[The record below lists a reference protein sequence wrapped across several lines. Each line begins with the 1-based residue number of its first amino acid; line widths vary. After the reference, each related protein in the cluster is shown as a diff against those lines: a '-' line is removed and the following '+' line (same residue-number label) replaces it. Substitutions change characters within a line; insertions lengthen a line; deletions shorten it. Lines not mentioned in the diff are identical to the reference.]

1 MRAQPIQGSELR
13 LSKYKKDFAAGN
25 AMLETK
31 PCNAWNKPGSEVQQ
45 LFHSPA

>member
-25 AMLETK
+25 VICETK
-31 PCNAWNKPGSEVQQ
+31 PRNIWNKPGSEVQE